1 MKKDINKSHKLPEGY
16 FEQFNQRLM
25 DRIAAEEAAAKSTLI
40 PKNDGF
46 SVPEGYFEAVLPE
59 VTKTVATNNS
69 TKVIPLIGFKSWM
82 AIAASIAIAM
92 VTYLGVTRSNTN
104 SVALD
109 SLSNAEIL
117 AYLNNQTDVTTYDL
131 AELVNSDNINTNL
144 FSETQLE
151 EELILDYFDENL
163 DDLDTIDFEYEDY
176 E

>member
-1 MKKDINKSHKLPEGY
+1 MKKDSNKSHKLPKGY
-16 FEQFNQRLM
+16 FENFNQRLM
-25 DRIAAEEAAAKSTLI
+25 DRIAAEDATTASTLI
-40 PKNDGF
+40 PKTDGF
-46 SVPEGYFEAVLPE
+46 TVPEGYFEAVQPK
-59 VTKTVATNNS
+59 VSKAVATNKK
-69 TKVIPLIGFKSWM
+69 TKVIPLLGLKNWM
-82 AIAASIAIAM
+82 AIAASIAIAI
-92 VTYLGVTRSNTN
+92 VTYLGINRTNTN
-104 SVALD
+104 SIALD

-131 AELVNSDNINTNL
+131 AELVNPDNINTNL